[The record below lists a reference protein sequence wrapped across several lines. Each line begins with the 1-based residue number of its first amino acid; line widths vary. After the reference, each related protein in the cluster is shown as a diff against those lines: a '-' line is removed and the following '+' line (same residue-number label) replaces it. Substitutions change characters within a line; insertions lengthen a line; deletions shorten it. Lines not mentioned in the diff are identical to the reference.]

1 MSSRFWTLPPGVH
14 AVLIDSEDQLDSFSD
29 LLDAALACG
38 MDAEWPPEETTG
50 EQRGG
55 GPPHATLVQLA
66 LWLPPGSP
74 ALPPELCPATSS
86 SSSGGGSGGSSCS
99 SSSCTSSA
107 SCLVLLL
114 DMLALPQAAAKRALQ
129 QLFRNKSCLKLGFGL
144 VHDLRA
150 IGAALGGEGG
160 SCIAVVE
167 PACDVGSVHRFLRH
181 RHVLGVNKAVDLG
194 LSGLVDAQLGRPL
207 DKALQCSAWG
217 ERPLSGAQLQYAA
230 ADAACLLALLG
241 SLVAVVG
248 QPEEWPMT
256 EAAVEASGPQPAAGA
271 AAVAARSE
279 DQQAAANGAEESAAE
294 GADGEAEGAPEVQA
308 ADGSGGSNSSR
319 SSGNASEQTGA
330 AGPAAPQQQQ
340 QQQTGS
346 EAAAAAHQASAS
358 AVPTADLL
366 GGCSV
371 QQLRA
376 AASAWGVRLE
386 ISGARAVKRGGR
398 RGQRQRREA
407 RRGSG
412 RLDPEAPCGFPLHV
426 PFWDAQQQPTGQPRF
441 LCDVM
446 AEGLARQL
454 RLCGFD
460 TESLQATME
469 KAPRHAIYRTMVE
482 RAEAEQRVVL
492 TRDRTFVAAN
502 YSDQAYLVQR
512 DTKREQLEEVIDAF
526 KLSVQEEDV
535 LTRCARCNGDF
546 IPEPLPPGLLPEGHD
561 VPPGILA
568 TVDEYWVCSRCSG
581 VYWQG
586 SQYGR
591 AKKEMNDLIA
601 KLKALA

>member
-1 MSSRFWTLPPGVH
+1 MPFFH
-14 AVLIDSEDQLDSFSD
+14 H
-29 LLDAALACG
+29 LDA
-38 MDAEWPPEETTG
+38 TI
-50 EQRGG
+50 
-55 GPPHATLVQLA
+55 HAI
-66 LWLPPGSP
+66 P
-74 ALPPELCPATSS
+74 
-86 SSSGGGSGGSSCS
+86 
-99 SSSCTSSA
+99 
-107 SCLVLLL
+107 
-114 DMLALPQAAAKRALQ
+114 
-129 QLFRNKSCLKLGFGL
+129 
-144 VHDLRA
+144 
-150 IGAALGGEGG
+150 
-160 SCIAVVE
+160 
-167 PACDVGSVHRFLRH
+167 
-181 RHVLGVNKAVDLG
+181 
-194 LSGLVDAQLGRPL
+194 AQLPCKPKTLSLVPFPL
-207 DKALQCSAWG
+207 PSQ
-217 ERPLSGAQLQYAA
+217 RPLSGAQLQYAA

-426 PFWDAQQQPTGQPRF
+426 PFWDAQQQ
-441 LCDVM
+441 V
-446 AEGLARQL
+446 
-454 RLCGFD
+454 RL
-460 TESLQATME
+460 
-469 KAPRHAIYRTMVE
+469 
-482 RAEAEQRVVL
+482 
-492 TRDRTFVAAN
+492 
-502 YSDQAYLVQR
+502 
-512 DTKREQLEEVIDAF
+512 
-526 KLSVQEEDV
+526 
-535 LTRCARCNGDF
+535 
-546 IPEPLPPGLLPEGHD
+546 GLLVVARGFLGGRLPALPERCRSFA
-561 VPPGILA
+561 PSLA
-568 TVDEYWVCSRCSG
+568 ARH
-581 VYWQG
+581 Q
-586 SQYGR
+586 
-591 AKKEMNDLIA
+591 
-601 KLKALA
+601 